1 MPLQSLISSLRRRS
15 HRAAPPPAHLQANTE
30 KIQWRLVEVFT
41 RMWDLGFTA
50 FGGPPVHFQILH
62 RRFVEGMGFQGGS
75 KWLDEQT
82 VSMRMHMR
90 SSKLNGRSTNEL
102 GFKEELGNLLETG

>member
-15 HRAAPPPAHLQANTE
+15 DRAAPPPAHLQANTE
-30 KIQWRLVEVFT
+30 KIQGRLVEVFT

-62 RRFVEGMGFQGGS
+62 RRFVEGAGFQGGS

-82 VSMRMHMR
+82 VSMRIC
-90 SSKLNGRSTNEL
+90 SSDINGISINEL
-102 GFKEELGNLLETG
+102 GYKKELGNLLGTG

>member
-1 MPLQSLISSLRRRS
+1 M
-15 HRAAPPPAHLQANTE
+15 QANTDTLPL
-30 KIQWRLVEVFT
+30 RLLEVFA

-62 RRFVEGMGFQGGS
+62 RRFVDGIGVQGGS

-82 VSMRMHMR
+82 VSLIYFRR
-90 SSKLNGRSTNEL
+90 RDENISYKG
-102 GFKEELGNLLETG
+102 LL

>member
-1 MPLQSLISSLRRRS
+1 
-15 HRAAPPPAHLQANTE
+15 LQANTE

-102 GFKEELGNLLETG
+102 SHEKELGNFLGTG